1 MTQHL
6 PHEVAPGDAL
16 PFLPGWAERHRE
28 AWERVKDTF
37 RRNWMQNTAGVTDE
51 AAPPR
56 APRGDAAAA
65 AAEVS
70 ARERARLQ
78 TATRQGARG
87 LRDAGDAIN
96 AQQEALR
103 ARLSELLEHAAQAKL
118 ATDRAV
124 LDVTLR
130 AANEMRRENARVAS
144 LSAARARAEVSWRQA
159 EREAHFGYVAR
170 LQHPS
175 EAWGDALEATL
186 RAEWARL
193 GERRSWAE
201 ARDGVRCGWE
211 YARNNL

>member
-1 MTQHL
+1 MTQPF
-6 PHEVAPGDAL
+6 PHDVAPDDAAA
-16 PFLPGWAERHRE
+16 FLPGWAERHSD
-28 AWERVKDTF
+28 AWARVKDTF
-37 RRNWMQNTAGVTDE
+37 RRNWMENTAGVTADP
-51 AAPPR
+51 AP
-56 APRGDAAAA
+56 APTPPDGASLAS
-65 AAEVS
+65 AEVAAG
-70 ARERARLQ
+70 ARAQLQ
-78 TATRQGARG
+78 AVTRQSAQG
-87 LRDAGDAIN
+87 LREAGEAIG

-103 ARLSELLEHAAQAKL
+103 VSLSELLEHASQAKL

-130 AANEMRRENARVAS
+130 AADLMRRENARVTA
-144 LSAARARAEVSWRQA
+144 LRAARARAEGTWRQA

-170 LQHPS
+170 LQHPN

-186 RAEWARL
+186 RAEWATL